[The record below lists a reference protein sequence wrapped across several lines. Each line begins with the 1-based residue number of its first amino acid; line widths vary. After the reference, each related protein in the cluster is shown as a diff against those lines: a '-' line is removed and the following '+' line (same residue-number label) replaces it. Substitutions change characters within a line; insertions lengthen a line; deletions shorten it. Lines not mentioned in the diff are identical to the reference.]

1 MKRRATLL
9 VALALLPGCCIA
21 QSAANWRTATPDELS
36 AVLPARAP
44 VARER
49 IESEMR
55 TASGI
60 VNGRGQLI
68 ASVLLITAGYAAEGK
83 FSHYLLTQQPMRIG
97 TLDLAPGAYVIGW
110 SRTDDGLLVHI
121 YDAATVTD
129 RGTVLARPLAQPGR
143 IESFRIWP
151 PAEKSY
157 IQIGRYKLPY
167 SVTK

>member
-1 MKRRATLL
+1 
-9 VALALLPGCCIA
+9 
-21 QSAANWRTATPDELS
+21 
-36 AVLPARAP
+36 
-44 VARER
+44 
-49 IESEMR
+49 MR

-97 TLDLAPGAYVIGW
+97 SIDLSPGAYVIGW

-151 PAEKSY
+151 PGEKSY

-167 SVTK
+167 SVTR